1 MSNGVLFTASAAS
14 ASSWFQLLRAKN
26 HHCEVYR
33 NQVFTEDVY
42 RGREI
47 TVKWSGTLYR
57 NLELVR
63 RAVLPKIV
71 LALKIFLGIRS

>member
-1 MSNGVLFTASAAS
+1 M
-14 ASSWFQLLRAKN
+14 
-26 HHCEVYR
+26 
-33 NQVFTEDVY
+33 FTEDVY

-47 TVKWSGTLYR
+47 TVKWSGSCPFSLRVTLYR

>member
-1 MSNGVLFTASAAS
+1 MAS

-33 NQVFTEDVY
+33 KQVFTEDVY

-47 TVKWSGTLYR
+47 TVKWSGSCPFSLRVTLYR